1 MNWSLRGRLILA
13 AILPLFL
20 TTGCWDSSEVN
31 DLALELAW
39 GIDEAKDKGIL
50 ISAQVII
57 PSQISSVQGQGGG
70 SGGGPGKP
78 YFVVSGAGRDTLDAV
93 QQMQTKLS
101 RLVFRGHRRIIVI
114 GEPLARKG
122 LKDVLDTYTRDP
134 NLKLRTDVFIVK
146 GGSAKDFLK
155 VSYPL
160 EKIPGLGAL
169 KEYDQIGSLQEM
181 GFINLM
187 ISAASEESCPA
198 LPSVAVGF
206 DPADQEGEGQQD
218 HSNAKGFRIAG
229 TGIFDKDLKLLGFLN
244 GNEARALR
252 WINGQLRKL
261 VVTATVP
268 QVNGYAS
275 LEMNKIGSKIQPM
288 FQGDKLKFQV
298 TLIGEG
304 MIRENNTNLDLTK
317 LHNIAR
323 VKDAL
328 EKHVE
333 ERTLQTITKVQKEYG
348 VDVFG
353 FGETIHRRHLSRWRS
368 LKNDWNKEFREAE
381 VSVKANLTIRR
392 IGVTGPS
399 LHLQED
405 NIQK

>member
-1 MNWSLRGRLILA
+1 MNRRQTGCLRLIAL
-13 AILPLFL
+13 LSLL
-20 TTGCWDSSEVN
+20 LMTGCWDSSEVN

-39 GIDEAKDKGIL
+39 GIDEAKDKGVL

-70 SGGGPGKP
+70 SGGGQEKP
-78 YFVVSGAGRDTLDAV
+78 YFVVTGGGRDTLDAV

-122 LKDVLDTYTRDP
+122 IKDVLDTYTRDP

-146 GGSAKDFLK
+146 GGTARDFLK

-169 KEYDQIGSLQEM
+169 KEYDQIGTPQEM

-187 ISAASEESCPA
+187 ISAASEGSCPA
-198 LPSVAVGF
+198 LPVVAVGF
-206 DPADQEGEGQQD
+206 DPADQEGEEQQD
-218 HSNAKGFRIAG
+218 HSNTKGFRIAG

-244 GNEARALR
+244 VHEGRILR
-252 WINGQLRKL
+252 WINGDLRKL

-268 QVNGYAS
+268 QKNGYVS
-275 LEMNKIGSKIQPM
+275 LDMSKIGSRIQPM
-288 FQGDKLKFQV
+288 FQGDELKFQV
-298 TLIGEG
+298 NLTGQGI
-304 MIRENNTNLDLTK
+304 IRENNTNLDLTQ
-317 LHNIAR
+317 LHNLAR
-323 VKDAL
+323 VQDAL

-333 ERTLQTITKVQKEYG
+333 ESTLQTITKVQKAYG

-353 FGETIHRRHLSRWRS
+353 FGETIHRKHLSRWRS
-368 LKNDWNKEFREAE
+368 LKDDWNKEFREAE
-381 VSVKANLTIRR
+381 VSVQANLTIRR

-399 LHLQED
+399 LHLQEN